1 MKTGIRTLMLST
13 SVALAMC
20 ASQADASV
28 VIAGTRVIFPG
39 QDQEVTVQLTNEGQ
53 RPALVQA
60 WLDEGDAA
68 ASPETIDVPFTL
80 TPAMFRL
87 DPGNGQA
94 LRLLQTGAALPKGR
108 ESLYWL
114 NVLEVPPKATDDANR
129 LQLALRTR
137 IKVMYRPAGLPGKA
151 ADAPAA
157 VRWELLDQGGGKG
170 YALKASNPT
179 PYYVNYGSVSFST
192 RQGALGAG
200 AGHVAP
206 GGTQL
211 FPLEASSAA
220 GIPVGEVQYSAIND
234 WGGAMQ
240 GTGQVGASTSR

>member
-1 MKTGIRTLMLST
+1 MKSGIRTLMMST

-39 QDQEVTVQLTNEGQ
+39 QDQEVTVQLNNEGQ

-68 ASPETIDVPFTL
+68 APPETINVPFAL

-94 LRLLQTGAALPKGR
+94 LRMLHTGASLPKDR

-114 NVLEVPPKATDDANR
+114 NVLEVPPKSTDDANR

-137 IKVMYRPAGLPGKA
+137 IKVMYRPAGLPGKVV
-151 ADAPAA
+151 DAPAA
-157 VRWELLDQGGGKG
+157 VRWELQAQDGGKG

-192 RQGALGAG
+192 REGTLSAG

-206 GGTQL
+206 GKSQL
-211 FPLEASSAA
+211 FPLEAANA
-220 GIPVGEVQYSAIND
+220 TGMPVGEVQYSAIND

-240 GTGQVGASTSR
+240 GTSQVGAATHR

>member
-1 MKTGIRTLMLST
+1 MNNGIRTLMMST
-13 SVALAMC
+13 SVALAMF

-39 QDQEVTVQLTNEGQ
+39 QDKEATVQLNNAGQ
-53 RPALVQA
+53 LPALVQA

-68 ASPETIDVPFTL
+68 ASPEAINVPFTL

-94 LRLLQTGAALPKGR
+94 LRLLHTGAALPRDR

-114 NVLEVPPKATDDANR
+114 NVLEVPPKVNDDANR
-129 LQLALRTR
+129 LQLAVRTR

-157 VRWELLDQGGGKG
+157 VRWELRRQEDGTG

-179 PYYVNYGSVSFST
+179 PYYVNYGSIS
-192 RQGALGAG
+192 LGTGNGTLDAG
-200 AGHVAP
+200 GGHVAP
-206 GGTQL
+206 GSSKL
-211 FPLEASSAA
+211 FPLAASDAA
-220 GIPVGEVQYSAIND
+220 VLARAEVQYSAIND
-234 WGGAMQ
+234 WGGASQ
-240 GTGQVGASTSR
+240 GVQTVSAPTP